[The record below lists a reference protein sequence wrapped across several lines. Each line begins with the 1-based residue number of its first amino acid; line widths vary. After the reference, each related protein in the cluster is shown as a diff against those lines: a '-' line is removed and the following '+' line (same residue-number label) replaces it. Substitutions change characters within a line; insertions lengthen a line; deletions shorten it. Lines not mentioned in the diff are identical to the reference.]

1 MSSSSTKWPSHI
13 EHYNLELAMQTDF
26 DSIEFE
32 DDSIDDRSKTSSI
45 QPEQFVATKKR
56 DFRESTTTATTTTAI
71 EHFNPIDPSKP
82 SANEA
87 APITTL
93 KQETKRRKSNC
104 SNKPQKIHNAN
115 TKHGGNKTNR
125 KIREV
130 QDTSF
135 TSYIRLIKTIDDASA
150 LDDIKRIPANS
161 SRYLALS
168 EQSNILSIPLSSRFI
183 RFDSRGLRP
192 LNDTMR

>member
-32 DDSIDDRSKTSSI
+32 DNSIDDRSNTSSI

-56 DFRESTTTATTTTAI
+56 GFGESTTTATTTTAI

-82 SANEA
+82 SANETA
-87 APITTL
+87 SITTL

-104 SNKPQKIHNAN
+104 SSKPQKIHNAN
-115 TKHGGNKTNR
+115 TKHHGNKTNR

-130 QDTSF
+130 RVYSSDSGVMLHSF
-135 TSYIRLIKTIDDASA
+135 PNCAEAGRKMHVGKSRINHGECLISMRSECEYLIVCDG
-150 LDDIKRIPANS
+150 
-161 SRYLALS
+161 LALS
-168 EQSNILSIPLSSRFI
+168 LFEKVS
-183 RFDSRGLRP
+183 
-192 LNDTMR
+192 